1 MSYGRLL
8 KPVSTVYQDLS
19 DMISL
24 PATVSVDN
32 HGSVLPDAL
41 NTGDALERYG
51 QVMQKVMPF
60 GFMRLL
66 AGALWEYCR
75 LWFE

>member
-1 MSYGRLL
+1 M
-8 KPVSTVYQDLS
+8 YQDS
-19 DMISL
+19 SAVMSF

-32 HGSVLPDAL
+32 RGSVLPDAL

-60 GFMRLL
+60 GFMGML
-66 AGALWEYCR
+66 AGALWNPVDCGLNRYVN
-75 LWFE
+75 